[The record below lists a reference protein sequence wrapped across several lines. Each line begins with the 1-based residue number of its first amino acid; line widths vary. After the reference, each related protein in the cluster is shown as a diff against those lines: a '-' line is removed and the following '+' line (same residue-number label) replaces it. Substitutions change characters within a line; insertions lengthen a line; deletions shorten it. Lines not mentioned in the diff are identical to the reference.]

1 MPPKCTGTG
10 TTSRTATPR
19 SSSSR
24 AFRKARS
31 RRCRRWNMPERQL
44 AIVTG
49 ASSGIGRE
57 IAMLAAAAGYDLV
70 LAADEPLVDAAAG
83 PGREGIEMAAV
94 ETDLSTP
101 RAVGGTEGKGGI
113 AKGRYGGGASR

>member
-49 ASSGIGRE
+49 ASSGIDRE
-57 IAMLAAAAGYDLV
+57 IAMLSAAEGYDPFLDADDPLVAASPGLGPNGHALDARDTGLTTPAAG
-70 LAADEPLVDAAAG
+70 
-83 PGREGIEMAAV
+83 
-94 ETDLSTP
+94 
-101 RAVGGTEGKGGI
+101 
-113 AKGRYGGGASR
+113 

>member
-57 IAMLAAAAGYDLV
+57 IAMLAAAEGYDLV
-70 LAADEPLVDAAAG
+70 LAVDEPLVDAAAG
-83 PGREGIEMAAV
+83 LGREGIERSEEGRV
-94 ETDLSTP
+94 
-101 RAVGGTEGKGGI
+101 GKGCVSTCCY
-113 AKGRYGGGASR
+113 RWSPLH

>member
-1 MPPKCTGTG
+1 MFCFFFSSRRRHTRGALVTGVQTCALPI
-10 TTSRTATPR
+10 SAAPR

-24 AFRKARS
+24 AFRKAPS

-57 IAMLAAAAGYDLV
+57 IAMLAAAEGYDLV

-83 PGREGIEMAAV
+83 LAIGR
-94 ETDLSTP
+94 
-101 RAVGGTEGKGGI
+101 
-113 AKGRYGGGASR
+113 ASCRERVCQTG